1 MSLLKISPADSTQQ
15 IQSARALFEEYAAE
29 LNISFCFQGFS
40 EELDGLP
47 GKYAPPSGR
56 LLLAGSDGQLAGCVA
71 VRKIEDG
78 ICEMK
83 RLYVRPPFRGLKI
96 GRRLAEAIIAE
107 ARQIGYPTMRLDTLR
122 KLQAALTLYDSLG
135 FKTIPPY
142 YDNPIEDVVYLEL
155 KLGI

>member
-1 MSLLKISPADSTQQ
+1 MSLLKISPAESAQQ

-40 EELDGLP
+40 EELHGLP
-47 GKYAPPSGR
+47 GKYAPPTGR
-56 LLLAGSDGQLAGCVA
+56 LLLAESDGQLAGCVA

-83 RLYVRPPFRGLKI
+83 RLFVRPAFRGLKI

-122 KLQAALTLYDSLG
+122 KLQAALALYGSLG

-142 YDNPIEDVVYLEL
+142 YDNPIADVVYLEL
-155 KLGI
+155 KLA